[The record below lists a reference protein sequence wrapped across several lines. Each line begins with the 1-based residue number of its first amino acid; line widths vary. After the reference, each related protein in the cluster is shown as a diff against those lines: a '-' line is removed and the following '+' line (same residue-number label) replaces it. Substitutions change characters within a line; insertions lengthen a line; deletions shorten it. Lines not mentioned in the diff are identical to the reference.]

1 MINAHS
7 PELKALTPA
16 QRAKARKLITQYE
29 AERHP
34 IMCTAQKLD
43 EANRR
48 QAYIDLDCEARI
60 EKLEAQ
66 HAPRIELL
74 KQAIIK
80 LNTEM
85 QELQD
90 TIREERSEIR
100 SEPYRVADADPKSQA
115 IREIWQT
122 LNESYD
128 AKMTALL
135 ESFKSAEVSL

>member
-16 QRAKARKLITQYE
+16 QRAKARKAIAQYQ
-29 AERHP
+29 AEREP
-34 IMCTAQKLD
+34 IMTATLRLEQSI
-43 EANRR
+43 RH
-48 QAYIDLDCEARI
+48 QAYLDLECEARI
-60 EKLEAQ
+60 AKLEAQ

-80 LNTEM
+80 LNAEM

-90 TIREERSEIR
+90 TIRDGRTEIQ
-100 SEPYRVADADPKSQA
+100 SEPYRVVEADPKSQA
-115 IREIWQT
+115 LREIWQT
-122 LNESYD
+122 LPATHE

-135 ESFKSAEVSL
+135 ESFKESEVA